1 MGLSTVSVPQIVHA
15 VTGFFGTVDQIAL
28 NKMED
33 ILAAPLDNVTNLDK
47 HLTNMRQHMLMQT
60 TAGYPIE
67 EHRKV
72 RIFRKS
78 VLGHHL
84 IVGILADF
92 DHKNLDP
99 LLHTYDNITAY
110 VKKHLPNLRAAAD
123 MAFAAGCVLSVT
135 DSHVLAA
142 NASSSSSSKAVLD
155 MGHAE
160 LLCAF
165 SVLEHNHKSLQQQQ
179 K

>member
-1 MGLSTVSVPQIVHA
+1 MAFSTVSVPQIVHA
-15 VTGFFGTVDQIAL
+15 VTGFFGTVDQMAL
-28 NKMED
+28 NKMEK
-33 ILAAPLDNVTNLDK
+33 ILAAPLDAVANLDK
-47 HLTNMRQHMLMQT
+47 HLANLRQHMLMQT

-84 IVGILADF
+84 IVGILADY
-92 DHKNLDP
+92 DHENLDP
-99 LLHTYDNITAY
+99 LLQTYDNITVY
-110 VKKHLPNLRAAAD
+110 VKKHLPSLRAAAD
-123 MAFAAGCVLSVT
+123 MAFAAGRVLSAT
-135 DSHVLAA
+135 DGHVPAA
-142 NASSSSSSKAVLD
+142 NASSSSSTKAAMD

-165 SVLEHNHKSLQQQQ
+165 SVLEHKH
-179 K
+179 